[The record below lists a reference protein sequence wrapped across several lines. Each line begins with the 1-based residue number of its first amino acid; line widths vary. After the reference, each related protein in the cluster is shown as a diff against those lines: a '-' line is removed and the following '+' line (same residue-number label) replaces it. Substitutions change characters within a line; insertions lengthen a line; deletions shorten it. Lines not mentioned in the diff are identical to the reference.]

1 MNKTVMINGVLTSL
15 EEAKISVMDHGML
28 YGNGIFEGI
37 RIYNSKIFKLK
48 EHIDRLYASAELLGF
63 EIDISKEQFI
73 EDVIKTAKSA
83 NYKDAYI
90 RITVSVQSYIDL
102 STPEY
107 SINRV
112 IILLDDDIIPEE
124 KYAKGMSL
132 VKIDR
137 RRMPTV
143 AIPMRAK
150 TLNYLNSIL
159 ALKDAHAK
167 GGDDCVMLNT
177 DNFVAETSASNIF
190 YIKGNTLVTPHPDA
204 GILVGITR
212 NAVLDIG
219 VMLGMETKEELFG
232 IEELLNA
239 DEVFL
244 TGTAYEIMP
253 IRQVYDQQFSIP
265 GTKTSLIR
273 KMFQEYIIEHA
284 TTF

>member
-1 MNKTVMINGVLTSL
+1 MNKAVMINGVLTSL

-37 RIYNSKIFKLK
+37 RIYNSRIFKLK

-102 STPEY
+102 STPKY
-107 SINRV
+107 SVNRV

-124 KYAKGMSL
+124 KYTKGMSL
-132 VKIDR
+132 VEIDR

-143 AIPMRAK
+143 SIPMRAK

-167 GGDDCVMLNT
+167 GGDDCVMLNI
-177 DNFVAETSASNIF
+177 DDFVAETSASNIF

-212 NAVLDIG
+212 NTVLEIG
-219 VMLGMETKEELFG
+219 INLGMETKEELFG
-232 IEELLNA
+232 IEELLSA

-253 IRQVYDQQFSIP
+253 VRQVYNQHLNIP
-265 GTKTSLIR
+265 GKKTSLIR
-273 KMFQEYIIEHA
+273 KTFQEYIIEHA
-284 TTF
+284 IAF

>member
-1 MNKTVMINGVLTSL
+1 MNKAVMINGELTSL

-132 VKIDR
+132 VEIDR

-143 AIPMRAK
+143 SIPMRAK

-167 GGDDCVMLNT
+167 GGDDCVMLNI

-219 VMLGMETKEELFG
+219 IMLGMEIKEELFG